1 MYKRLYNF
9 LEKKEIIFSLQFGF
23 WEKYSTTHTLIYLR
37 DKINHE
43 IDKGNCSC
51 WIILDFQKA
60 FDKVDHHVLLKKLEY
75 HFVRGISN
83 KWFALCLSTRR
94 QFVSIT
100 DYNSNLAGVKCGV
113 SQGLIVRPLKYSEV
127 QNVADDTNLL
137 TFNSWV
143 KSINKQVNYDLKN
156 VTNWLKANTFFLNVR
171 KTELVL
177 FTSAKKQLD
186 CNLKIKLN
194 EKRLYELGSA
204 KYLEIQIGKSLT
216 WEQKIDFVVVELN
229 RAISLSS

>member
-1 MYKRLYNF
+1 M
-9 LEKKEIIFSLQFGF
+9 
-23 WEKYSTTHTLIYLR
+23 
-37 DKINHE
+37 
-43 IDKGNCSC
+43 
-51 WIILDFQKA
+51 
-60 FDKVDHHVLLKKLEY
+60 
-75 HFVRGISN
+75 
-83 KWFALCLSTRR
+83 
-94 QFVSIT
+94 
-100 DYNSNLAGVKCGV
+100 